1 MYLLLANI
9 SAEYGVYFLFVF
21 KCFLEAKFSQA
32 TLLRLAGTE
41 LGLQAAVA
49 VGGCPPGLAI

>member
-21 KCFLEAKFSQA
+21 KCFSEARCSRA
-32 TLLRLAGTE
+32 TLLRLAGTAR
-41 LGLQAAVA
+41 GLQAAVA